1 MKHLFNR
8 NKIFYE
14 NTILNKEKDLKML
27 LFRLIITCARELLF
41 LITMARTNF
50 LSCTN
55 YTLGV
60 PIKESNDLINNL
72 LDIQKEKL
80 DNSLCNDWYLLF
92 TNRQFHEAKKT
103 SQGLRIRVIHLR
115 SDTLATK
122 FFKRAYKTSHPP

>member
-1 MKHLFNR
+1 
-8 NKIFYE
+8 
-14 NTILNKEKDLKML
+14 
-27 LFRLIITCARELLF
+27 
-41 LITMARTNF
+41 MARTNF

-92 TNRQFHEAKKT
+92 TNRQFPEAKET
-103 SQGLRIRVIHLR
+103 SQGLRIYQLR
-115 SDTLATK
+115 S
-122 FFKRAYKTSHPP
+122 S